1 MAADAGV
8 PLGAPTALPASAVG
22 KRPAKMP
29 AVLVE
34 QEPARIPTLPVEQ
47 EPARMPALPV
57 ELLEC
62 GDRISA
68 TAGSPASAKDFRAH
82 SS

>member
-8 PLGAPTALPASAVG
+8 SLGVPAALPASAVG

-34 QEPARIPTLPVEQ
+34 QEPAR
-47 EPARMPALPV
+47 MPALPV
-57 ELLEC
+57 ELLESR
-62 GDRISA
+62 GHISA